1 MADVTED
8 VAETQQDVQTEDQQE
23 QQAEV
28 VPDPKVLQEQLD
40 KAKAEKLTL
49 ERALTR
55 QGHELGEQRKLIDR
69 VLLSQ
74 VGQHKE
80 EKADFFAD
88 PDKAIDQKILSNPA
102 IQALAQNAE
111 SLKQHTMHA
120 TLKAKHPDY
129 AEVSKDEGFLKW
141 VGDSRVRTDLFLRAD
156 KGYDFDC
163 ADELLTTWKERR
175 AATAE
180 VKKQTEQKNE
190 EALKTAKVNTGNAG
204 VAGKKTFS
212 RIELMRMKTAD
223 PEKYNS
229 LNVSQLYA
237 DGRVK

>member
-1 MADVTED
+1 MAED
-8 VAETQQDVQTEDQQE
+8 VAATQQDVQTEETQE
-23 QQAEV
+23 TQVENA
-28 VPDPKVLQEQLD
+28 PDPKVLQAELD
-40 KAKAEKLTL
+40 KVKTEKLTL

-55 QGHELGEQRKLIDR
+55 QGHELGEQRKLIDK
-69 VLLSQ
+69 VLLTQ
-74 VGQHKE
+74 VGQRKE

-88 PDKAIDQKILSNPA
+88 PERAIDQKILSNPA

-111 SLKQHTMHA
+111 SLKQHTMVA

-129 AEVSKDEGFLKW
+129 VEVSKSDDFLKW
-141 VGDSRVRTDLFLRAD
+141 VGDSKVRTDLFLRAD

-163 ADELLTTWKERR
+163 ADELLSNWKERK
-175 AATAE
+175 AATKTAE
-180 VKKQTEQKNE
+180 IKTQAEQQNS

-212 RIELMRMKTAD
+212 RMDLMRMKTSD

-237 DGRVK
+237 EGRVK